1 LCNFM
6 PACVT
11 MSRQGREGETGRLPR
26 AIASG
31 YRQSAQGRNTRRRE
45 SGPGGNQLPARP
57 LVPRLCRVR
66 SGGSN
71 LAETRWAPSRR
82 RQASPSKRGMHTA
95 AASGLPYALDWAR
108 NLASHHAQRRERFV
122 GGGHLTAGAPPCGA
136 PSDSSG
142 NSRRPGTRAGGAQR
156 HRAGGRSERNS
167 SKAARLRSGIRP
179 PTRF

>member
-1 LCNFM
+1 M

-11 MSRQGREGETGRLPR
+11 MSRQGRQGETGRLPR

-57 LVPRLCRVR
+57 LVPRLCRVP

-136 PSDSSG
+136 PLRFLRKLAAAG
-142 NSRRPGTRAGGAQR
+142 YPRGRRAAPSRGWPLGAELFKGGATSIG
-156 HRAGGRSERNS
+156 H
-167 SKAARLRSGIRP
+167 P
-179 PTRF
+179 PPNALLA